1 MTPRTRPQAGRTTRA
16 HRPVLLKEVLGI
28 LSPTDGAT
36 YVDGTFGAGG
46 YTQALLE
53 AADCTVWA
61 IDRDPD
67 AIAGGSVLLRSH
79 ARRLH
84 LLEGRFGDMAEL
96 LNAEGI
102 SQVDGIALDL
112 GVSSMQLDEA
122 ARGFSFRADGPL
134 DMRMAKAGPSAADI
148 VNREDEAT
156 LARILSEYGE
166 EKKARRIA
174 RRIVELR
181 NERPITRTRELAE
194 IVAGVVKPDKSGID
208 PATRTFQALRIHVN
222 DELGEIERG
231 LNAAEILLKPEAKI
245 AVVSFHSLEDRIVK
259 HFFRA
264 RSATGTGTSRH
275 LPLAPKRAPSFRLLT
290 KRAVRPSEEE
300 VAENPR
306 ARSAR
311 LRAAAR
317 TAAAPWEK
325 AA

>member
-1 MTPRTRPQAGRTTRA
+1 
-16 HRPVLLKEVLGI
+16 
-28 LSPTDGAT
+28 
-36 YVDGTFGAGG
+36 
-46 YTQALLE
+46 
-53 AADCTVWA
+53 
-61 IDRDPD
+61 
-67 AIAGGSVLLRSH
+67 
-79 ARRLH
+79 
-84 LLEGRFGDMAEL
+84 
-96 LNAEGI
+96 
-102 SQVDGIALDL
+102 
-112 GVSSMQLDEA
+112 
-122 ARGFSFRADGPL
+122 
-134 DMRMAKAGPSAADI
+134 
-148 VNREDEAT
+148 
-156 LARILSEYGE
+156 
-166 EKKARRIA
+166 
-174 RRIVELR
+174 
-181 NERPITRTRELAE
+181 
-194 IVAGVVKPDKSGID
+194 
-208 PATRTFQALRIHVN
+208 FQALRIHVN

>member
-1 MTPRTRPQAGRTTRA
+1 MTPRTRPQAGRTTRE

-46 YTQALLE
+46 YTQALLD

-67 AIAGGSVLLRSH
+67 AIEDGSVLLRSY

-84 LLEGRFGDMAEL
+84 LLEGRFGEMADL
-96 LNAEGI
+96 LKAQGVT
-102 SQVDGIALDL
+102 QVDGIALDL
-112 GVSSMQLDEA
+112 GVSSMQLDKA
-122 ARGFSFRADGPL
+122 GRGFSFRADGPL
-134 DMRMAKAGPSAADI
+134 DMRMAKEGPSAADI
-148 VNREDEAT
+148 VNQEDEQT
-156 LARILSEYGE
+156 LARILREYGE
-166 EKKARRIA
+166 EKKSRRIA

-181 NERPITRTRELAE
+181 NRQPITRTRELAE
-194 IVAGVVKPDKSGID
+194 LVAGVVKQDKSGID

-231 LNAAEILLKPEAKI
+231 LRAAETLLKPQARI
-245 AVVSFHSLEDRIVK
+245 AVVAFHSLEDRIVK
-259 HFFRA
+259 TFFRA

-275 LPLAPKRAPSFRLLT
+275 LPLAPKRTPSFRLLT
-290 KRAVRPSEEE
+290 KRATRPGE
-300 VAENPR
+300 AETAANPR

-311 LRAAAR
+311 LRAAER
-317 TAAAPWEK
+317 TEAAPWEH